1 MTSLFG
7 GAPPKLR
14 LCLRS
19 FVMMALFGTG
29 LAACSVDGINPA
41 RPRIDTGNQTAS
53 VVAPGHLRPSFADP
67 QLIAPEPAVMP
78 DSEIACRKRLKR
90 LGVNF
95 MDGEPI
101 NEGNGCAID
110 WPVKV
115 SGLPRGV
122 VLTPIAT
129 LTCAMAEAVAKWT
142 DDELVPSARRRYF
155 SGVDTIRQGSSYSC
169 RMIRGAG
176 KMSAHGTGNALDIM
190 DITLKSGRKVDV
202 RKPGLFSF
210 RERSLLNNVRADA
223 CPYFSTVLGPGFD
236 SDHKDHFH
244 FDLMQRSN
252 GYKVCR

>member
-1 MTSLFG
+1 MTKASG
-7 GAPPKLR
+7 RAALR
-14 LCLRS
+14 ATILGL
-19 FVMMALFGTG
+19 AGLW
-29 LAACSVDGINPA
+29 LAACSADGLQPA
-41 RPRIDTGNQTAS
+41 RPKIDTGSQTAS
-53 VVAPGHLRPSFADP
+53 VVAPGHLRPNFMQPGFMEP
-67 QLIAPEPAVMP
+67 QPAVMP

-90 LGVNF
+90 MGVRF

-101 NEGNGCAID
+101 DEGNGCAIA

-122 VLTPIAT
+122 QLTPTAT

-142 DDELVPSARRRYF
+142 DDELVPSTRRRYF

-190 DITLKSGRKVDV
+190 DITLKSGRTVDV
-202 RKPGLFSF
+202 RKPGFFSF
-210 RERSLLNNVRADA
+210 REKSLLNNVRADA

-244 FDLMQRSN
+244 FDLMERSN